1 MIVATAGHV
10 DHGKTSLVKALT
22 AVDTDRLPEEKR
34 RGLTIE
40 PGFAYWR
47 LPDGPV
53 IGFVD
58 VPGHE
63 RFIHNMLGGMAG
75 IDFALLVVAAD
86 DGPMPQTLEH
96 LAILDLLGVRR
107 GAVALTKID
116 RVPGSRVEEV
126 AGQTRALLS
135 DSALAGLPIFAC
147 SALSGAGMG
156 DIGRHLEQQAHALP
170 QRSVDGHFRLAI
182 DRCFNLAGAGLIVT
196 GTAVSGSVAV
206 GDAVRLLQSGSQ
218 ARVRSI
224 HAQDTAVPTGRA
236 GQRCALNL
244 AGPDLHRARIAR
256 GDWIVAGEVPPAVRR
271 IDARLQVLR
280 GQPQAL
286 AHWTAVHVH
295 LGTAH
300 VTGRIAVLD
309 GSAITA
315 GGTGRVQLVLEQP
328 IGALRGDRFI
338 VRDAAARATLG
349 GGAVIDV
356 FPPARGR
363 SRPARLAFL
372 AAMEIDDHE
381 TALGTLLALTPAGLA
396 LDPFAANRNLLSQH
410 AASLYQHAP
419 MKLLPSRLG
428 RLGFAVP
435 HWERLGNEVIEAL
448 ADWHRRSP
456 DTVGPSADR
465 VLAGREGPSLPREA
479 VLALV
484 AELARDGRVVREITG
499 VRLPAHRP
507 QVRPADG
514 VLWQRIVPLLDQA
527 GLRPPSVAELAS
539 ALGDEAPR
547 LESALSRLAHH
558 GLLVRVSKN
567 RFFPLAAVAR
577 LTDLLEEEENASGE
591 VTAAGFRDR
600 SHIGRN
606 LTIEVL
612 EYFDSVGLTR
622 RSGDARV
629 LTTAEHGRESHP
641 GGAPGLQIR

>member
-22 AVDTDRLPEEKR
+22 GLDTDRLPEEKR
-34 RGLTIE
+34 RGLSIE

-53 IGFVD
+53 VGFVD

-63 RFIHNMLGGMAG
+63 RFIHNMLGGVAG

-86 DGPMPQTLEH
+86 DGPMPQTVEH

-116 RVPGSRVEEV
+116 RVPDSRVEEV

-135 DSALAGLPIFAC
+135 GSALAGLPIFPC
-147 SALSGAGMG
+147 SAVTGAGMG
-156 DIGRHLEQQAHALP
+156 DIGRHLEEQARALP
-170 QRSVDGHFRLAI
+170 PRSIDGHFRLTI

-224 HAQDTAVPTGRA
+224 HAQDTAVPVGRA

-244 AGPDLHRARIAR
+244 AGPDLHRARMAR
-256 GDWIVAGEVPPAVRR
+256 GDWIVAGALPPAVRR

-300 VTGRIAVLD
+300 VTGRVAVL
-309 GSAITA
+309 GAGAIAA
-315 GGTGRVQLVLEQP
+315 GETGPVQLVLDQP

-356 FPPARGR
+356 FPPPRGR

-381 TALGTLLALTPAGLA
+381 TALRALLEQTPAGLD
-396 LDPFAANRNLLSQH
+396 LDRFAANRNLLPQH
-410 AASLYQHAP
+410 AAPLYQHEP

-428 RLGFAVP
+428 LLGFALP
-435 HWERLGNEVIEAL
+435 HWAHWRSEMLEAL

-456 DTVGPSADR
+456 DTVGPAADR
-465 VLAGREGPSLPREA
+465 VLAGRAGAGLPREA

-484 AELARDGRVVREITG
+484 AELAREGRVVREVTG

-514 VLWQRIVPLLDQA
+514 VLWQRIAPLLDQA
-527 GLRPPSVAELAS
+527 GLRPPSVAELAI

-547 LESALSRLAHH
+547 LEVALSRLAHH

-567 RFFPLAAVAR
+567 RFFPPATVAR
-577 LTDLLEEEENASGE
+577 LADLLEEEENASGE
-591 VTAAGFRDR
+591 VTAAGFRNR
-600 SHIGRN
+600 THIGRN

-612 EYFDSVGLTR
+612 EYFDHVGLTR
-622 RSGDARV
+622 RNGNARV
-629 LTTAEHGRESHP
+629 LTTSKHGRESHP